1 MPDGRKEGRSVDSQY
16 ANSLSGQVLA
26 YLGDA
31 ALEVLVR
38 RFLVRLDIGNGGA
51 MSKLALEFVRATA
64 QSAGMDKIMPLLSEE
79 EEYIFKR
86 GRNAHGISIPKSA
99 SAVEYRRATGMEALF
114 GYLDLCGR
122 HERAEELFKV
132 AYSDIIARIESEHKE
147 RSI

>member
-1 MPDGRKEGRSVDSQY
+1 MDSQY
-16 ANSLSGQVLA
+16 INSLNGQTLA
-26 YLGDA
+26 YIGDA

-38 RFLVRLDIGNGGA
+38 RFLVSLGGANGGVF
-51 MSKLALEFVRATA
+51 SKLALEFVKATA
-64 QSAGMDKIMPLLSEE
+64 QSDGMEKIMPLLSEE

-99 SAVEYRRATGMEALF
+99 SAVQYRRATGMEALF

-132 AYSDIIARIESEHKE
+132 AYADTIARLEAGKE
-147 RSI
+147 EIK